1 MLYLFTFLFLAG
13 VATSTSESPADTA
26 ASSGTGGGLL
36 PQLEWGNWS
45 ECSKSCGGGVQRR
58 RLVCGTGMDLA
69 LCLTLKSRYRRRELR
84 EIRNCSDQICEVT
97 GEWSAWEEWLPC
109 STTCGT
115 SGFEVRFRW
124 CKRRHQRHRRSRG
137 APLPGAQ
144 LRNGGR
150 ARGTCHPVQRG
161 KRTKIGPLWRSPTT

>member
-84 EIRNCSDQICEVT
+84 EIRNCNDQICEVT

-124 CKRRHQRHRRSRG
+124 CNADINDTDEVAVPHCQG
-137 APLPGAQ
+137 
-144 LRNGGR
+144 RNYETR
-150 ARGTCHPVQRG
+150 P
-161 KRTKIGPLWRSPTT
+161 